1 MARIQEATRG
11 KPIMKRT
18 PWLGATVAA
27 IALLTAGTTDAAAPA
42 LVKQFFHAVETRNKD
57 LVLKIVRE
65 DYIQHMP
72 GIPTGRA
79 AILNYIDM
87 VAPKGQGKEPE
98 FRRVIAE
105 GDLVVVQFR
114 REDPN
119 GPVAVVETFRIQG
132 GQIAEHW
139 AVTEAIPP
147 EDKARN
153 KNGMI

>member
-1 MARIQEATRG
+1 
-11 KPIMKRT
+11 MKY
-18 PWLGATVAA
+18 LFAGAAGLLLAA
-27 IALLTAGTTDAAAPA
+27 GVGLAGSANDLPANKA
-42 LVKQFFHAVETRNKD
+42 LVEQFFRAVESRDRQTVIR
-57 LVLKIVRE
+57 IVRE

-72 GIPTGRA
+72 NIPSGRA

-87 VAPKGQGKEPE
+87 MTPKGKGVMPK
-98 FRRVIAE
+98 FARVVTE
-105 GDLVVVQFR
+105 GDLVVVHFR

-119 GPVAVVETFRIQG
+119 GPVATMEIFRIQG

-147 EDKARN
+147 EETSRN

>member
-1 MARIQEATRG
+1 MITRN
-11 KPIMKRT
+11 RR
-18 PWLGATVAA
+18 WLAFLSALVLLAVPSANAA
-27 IALLTAGTTDAAAPA
+27 ERGDLDANKA
-42 LVKQFFHAVETRNKD
+42 LVKQFFHAVETRDKE
-57 LVLKIVRE
+57 LVVKIVRE

-72 GIPTGRA
+72 GIATGRA

-87 VAPKGQGKEPE
+87 VAPKGQGKEPV

-114 REDPN
+114 REDAN

-139 AVTEAIPP
+139 AVTESIPP

>member
-1 MARIQEATRG
+1 MRRNAGLAATLSVVA
-11 KPIMKRT
+11 
-18 PWLGATVAA
+18 WLSMSPAH
-27 IALLTAGTTDAAAPA
+27 AAAPANLDANKA

-57 LVLKIVRE
+57 LVVKIVRE

-87 VAPKGQGKEPE
+87 VAPKGPGKEPV

>member
-1 MARIQEATRG
+1 MTR
-11 KPIMKRT
+11 T
-18 PWLGATVAA
+18 AHCLAALAALLLVAA
-27 IALLTAGTTDAAAPA
+27 PAVDAAQPADLEANKA
-42 LVKQFFHAVETRNKD
+42 LVKQFFHAVETRNKEF
-57 LVLKIVRE
+57 VVKIVRE

-87 VAPKGQGKEPE
+87 VAPKGQGTEPV

-114 REDPN
+114 REDAN
-119 GPVAVVETFRIQG
+119 GPVAVVETFRVQG

-147 EDKARN
+147 EDKVRN

>member
-1 MARIQEATRG
+1 MSKTRWMSILAMGLLATNFTG
-11 KPIMKRT
+11 QAAT
-18 PWLGATVAA
+18 PADL
-27 IALLTAGTTDAAAPA
+27 DANKA
-42 LVKQFFHAVETRNKD
+42 LVTQFFHAVETRNRE
-57 LVLKIVRE
+57 LVVRIVRE

-87 VAPKGQGKEPE
+87 VAPKGQGKEPV

-114 REDPN
+114 REDPS

-139 AVTEAIPP
+139 AVTEAVPP

>member
-1 MARIQEATRG
+1 
-11 KPIMKRT
+11 MKY
-18 PWLGATVAA
+18 LFAGAAGLLLAA
-27 IALLTAGTTDAAAPA
+27 SAGLAGSANDLPANKA
-42 LVKQFFHAVETRNKD
+42 LVEQFFRAVESRDKQAVTR
-57 LVLKIVRE
+57 IVRE

-87 VAPKGQGKEPE
+87 MTPKGQGTMPK
-98 FRRVIAE
+98 FARVVAE
-105 GDLVVVQFR
+105 GDLVVVHFR
-114 REDPN
+114 RDDPN
-119 GPVAVVETFRIQG
+119 GPVATIEIFRVQG

-139 AVTEAIPP
+139 AVTESIPP

>member
-1 MARIQEATRG
+1 MTRTARC
-11 KPIMKRT
+11 
-18 PWLGATVAA
+18 LAA
-27 IALLTAGTTDAAAPA
+27 LAALLLAAVPVVNAAQPADLEANKA

-57 LVLKIVRE
+57 LVVKIVRE

-87 VAPKGQGKEPE
+87 VAPKGQGKEPV
-98 FRRVIAE
+98 FRRMIAE

-114 REDPN
+114 REDPS
-119 GPVAVVETFRIQG
+119 GPVAVVETFRVQG